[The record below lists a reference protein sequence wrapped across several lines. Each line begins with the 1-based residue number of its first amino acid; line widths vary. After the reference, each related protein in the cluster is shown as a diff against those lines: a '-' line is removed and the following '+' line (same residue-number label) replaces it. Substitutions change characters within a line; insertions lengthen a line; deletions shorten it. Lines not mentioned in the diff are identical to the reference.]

1 MTNSLPPT
9 SATPG
14 TSSAATPGTGS
25 AAGGGTTSAA
35 NGRGPVAG
43 RAAGEDGRRR
53 GLVGRVVRAIASDVA
68 LVPVGVAAM
77 VGAVVGRGDGVHERW
92 RRLGR
97 FLGAAEV
104 VRLRRPGR
112 AALFLHGFS
121 SLVLGVLCWFLVMML
136 VLAVLRGPFYGLVE
150 HGPYGPGTWGG
161 PTKAGAWAVHAAV
174 AVPLI
179 PVLGFALR
187 GIALLHAATVRRLYG
202 SLTPWWTVPVTAVL
216 TIAGLALLYSWIQQ
230 I

>member
-14 TSSAATPGTGS
+14 TRS

-35 NGRGPVAG
+35 NRRGPVAG
-43 RAAGEDGRRR
+43 RAAGKDRRRR
-53 GLVGRVVRAIASDVA
+53 GLVGRVVRAVGYGVM
-68 LVPVGVAAM
+68 LVPMGVGAM

-97 FLGAAEV
+97 FLGAAEA

-112 AALFLHGFS
+112 VALFLHGFS
-121 SLVLGVLCWFLVMML
+121 SLVLGVVCWFLVMML
-136 VLAVLRGPFYGLVE
+136 VLAVVRGPFYGFVE

-161 PTKAGAWAVHAAV
+161 PTKAGAWAAHAAI

-179 PVLGFALR
+179 PLLGFGLR
-187 GIALLHAATVRRLYG
+187 GIALLQAATVRRLYG
-202 SLTPWWTVPVTAVL
+202 SRTAWWTIPVTAAL
-216 TIAGLALLYSWIQQ
+216 TLAGLVLLYSWTQQ
-230 I
+230 V